1 MATGQEIYETFMAG
15 DIGPLQAAEDLVM
28 AIAQEFEQEAQDL
41 DDAQKQLLGYWEG
54 DAADMAGI
62 GVDPLKDAHMQSAPM
77 IIEAGGSV
85 RTQQDV
91 YSWGKQNV
99 EPVPPEPKEPS
110 AFSRGAAAIL
120 PGVDDPDVAYRE
132 GMERT
137 DAANSNNVRVMDQ
150 YTNVTGDTSSKLPS
164 DYGIVEDDGA
174 SISIGTHTSSAG
186 GGGGVGSPGFG
197 SSGLTPGG
205 GGGSGVG
212 GLPGGGP
219 SFGGGPGGGLPGSGP
234 GGGGPGPAPV
244 PPGGV
249 PGSGPGPGLRP
260 GPIGIAPIG
269 PVTGSPGEDSRRPAR
284 GGAGTRPPAGSAR
297 AGARM
302 SGGTQSGS
310 GAGAGKASSVL
321 RGGAA
326 AQARLSGGTAG
337 LQAGKDAG
345 AMPGAGAGGAAAAKA
360 AGGIGGRG
368 AGGMGA
374 GGAGGQRGQGAED
387 GEHKDKYALKEELDD
402 GLQVEFDELGAKTID
417 EKTGNTVVSP
427 VIGEPG
433 DGK

>member
-1 MATGQEIYETFMAG
+1 MPTGQEIYETFMAG
-15 DIGPLQAAEDLVM
+15 KITPLAAAEQLIRKLGD
-28 AIAQEFEQEAQDL
+28 EYRREAGHL
-41 DDAQKQLLGYWEG
+41 EDAQNELLKYWEG
-54 DAADMAGI
+54 DSADAAHK
-62 GVDPLKDAHMQSAPM
+62 GVFPIIDAHMQSAPM
-77 IIEAGGSV
+77 IVEAGDSV
-85 RTQQDV
+85 QTQSEV
-91 YSWGKQNV
+91 YSWGKNSV

-110 AFSRGAAAIL
+110 AWARGAAAIL

-132 GMERT
+132 GMART

-186 GGGGVGSPGFG
+186 GGPGIGSPGFG

-205 GGGSGVG
+205 GGSGVG
-212 GLPGGGP
+212 GLPGSGP
-219 SFGGGPGGGLPGSGP
+219 TFGGGPGGPGLPGGSP
-234 GGGGPGPAPV
+234 GGGGPGPGPV
-244 PPGGV
+244 PPGG
-249 PGSGPGPGLRP
+249 GPGPAPGPRP

-284 GGAGTRPPAGSAR
+284 GGAGTRPPAGSSR

-302 SGGTQSGS
+302 SGGSQS

-337 LQAGKDAG
+337 LQAGKGAG
-345 AMPGAGAGGAAAAKA
+345 VMSGGGAGGAAAAKA

-368 AGGMGA
+368 AGGAGA
-374 GGAGGQRGQGAED
+374 AGAGGQRGQGAED
-387 GEHKDKYALKEELDD
+387 GEHKDKYAIKEELDD

-417 EKTGNTVVSP
+417 EKTGHTVVSP

>member
-15 DIGPLQAAEDLVM
+15 NLSPLEAAEDLVV
-28 AIAQEFEQEAQDL
+28 ALAGEFEQEAQDL
-41 DDAQKQLLGYWEG
+41 DDAQKELLTYWEG
-54 DAADMAGI
+54 DSASKAGV
-62 GVDPLKDAHMQSAPM
+62 GVDPLKDAHLQSAPM
-77 IIEAGGSV
+77 ILDAGGSV
-85 RTQQDV
+85 RTQRDV
-91 YSWGKQNV
+91 YTWGKNTV

-132 GMERT
+132 GMAQT

-219 SFGGGPGGGLPGSGP
+219 SFGGGSGGGLPGGSPGGGGP
-234 GGGGPGPAPV
+234 GAGPLPPGGGPGPAP
-244 PPGGV
+244 
-249 PGSGPGPGLRP
+249 GPRP

-284 GGAGTRPPAGSAR
+284 GGAGTRAPAGSAR

-302 SGGTQSGS
+302 SGGSQS

-337 LQAGKDAG
+337 LQAGKGAG
-345 AMPGAGAGGAAAAKA
+345 VMSGGGAGGAAAAKA

-417 EKTGNTVVSP
+417 EKTGHTVVSP

>member
-1 MATGQEIYETFMAG
+1 MKSGQQIYETFLKG
-15 DIGPLQAAEDLVM
+15 DIEPLQAAQQLV
-28 AIAQEFEQEAQDL
+28 IALAKEFDDEAHHL
-41 DDAQKQLLGYWEG
+41 ERAQKDMMQYWEG
-54 DAADMAGI
+54 DSSDAAGR
-62 GVDPLKDAHMQSAPM
+62 GVVPLIQANSESVPM

-85 RTQQDV
+85 QGQSDV

-174 SISIGTHTSSAG
+174 SISIGTHASGAG

-197 SSGLTPGG
+197 SSSLTPGG

-219 SFGGGPGGGLPGSGP
+219 SFGGGPGGGLPGGGP
-234 GGGGPGPAPV
+234 STGGPGPAPV

-269 PVTGSPGEDSRRPAR
+269 PVTGSPGRTHGVQPAAGREHARRRA
-284 GGAGTRPPAGSAR
+284 AR
-297 AGARM
+297 AQVRGCPAAVKAVPVRVRRAVCCAVARRRR
-302 SGGTQSGS
+302 
-310 GAGAGKASSVL
+310 
-321 RGGAA
+321 RG
-326 AQARLSGGTAG
+326 
-337 LQAGKDAG
+337 
-345 AMPGAGAGGAAAAKA
+345 
-360 AGGIGGRG
+360 
-368 AGGMGA
+368 
-374 GGAGGQRGQGAED
+374 
-387 GEHKDKYALKEELDD
+387 
-402 GLQVEFDELGAKTID
+402 
-417 EKTGNTVVSP
+417 
-427 VIGEPG
+427 
-433 DGK
+433 